1 MSKKKRVTQQDVAKL
16 AGVSTA
22 VVSYVINDG
31 PRPTSDEVRG
41 RVLQAIQELDYHPNV
56 FARGLRAGNSN
67 TIAFID
73 HDYHAMGVFTSAYT
87 APILT
92 GIMEHL
98 KARGY
103 YILVYPLVVG
113 EAPTNVET
121 LLRSGRVDGVFMRLV
136 EASPKTDPLLEL
148 VAETG
153 TPCVCIE
160 EPGAARFGFNAVTYD
175 NVGGAYDATTYL
187 LEQGH
192 RRIAHIAG
200 NQRFGTAR
208 ARLEG
213 YQRAL
218 VDFGLPLE
226 NTMVSGDDWGFSI
239 ARASAKHFLSLDDP
253 PTAIFAASDQLAAGA
268 IAELVGHGYRIPHD
282 VAVIGFDDIEMAS
295 HLTPPL
301 TTVHIPLREIGQC
314 AADMIL
320 EQIQDGSNEAPRT
333 EVLPLNLIRRGSA

>member
-1 MSKKKRVTQQDVAKL
+1 MNQKKRVTQQDVANL

-31 PRPTSDEVRG
+31 PRPTSDEVRK
-41 RVLQAIQELDYHPNV
+41 RVLQAIEELDYHPNV
-56 FARGLRAGNSN
+56 LARGLRAGNSN

-92 GIMEHL
+92 GIMEQL
-98 KARGY
+98 KAHGY

-113 EAPTNVET
+113 EAPTNVEM

-136 EASPKTDPLLEL
+136 ETSPKTDPLLEL

-153 TPCVCIE
+153 IPCVCIE
-160 EPGAARFGFNAVTYD
+160 EPGASRFGFSAVTYD
-175 NVGGAYDATTYL
+175 NAGGAFDATTYL

-192 RRIAHIAG
+192 RRTAHIAG
-200 NQRFGTAR
+200 NLRFGTAR

-218 VDFGLPLE
+218 VNFGLPLE
-226 NTMVSGDDWGFSI
+226 DTLVSGGDWGFSQ
-239 ARASAKHFLSLDDP
+239 ARASVAQFLSLTNP
-253 PTAIFAASDQLAAGA
+253 PTAIFAASDRMAAGA
-268 IAELVGHGYRIPHD
+268 IAELLGHGYRVPQD
-282 VAVIGFDDIEMAS
+282 VAVIGFDDIEMAG

-301 TTVHIPLREIGQC
+301 TTVHIPLIEIGQC

-320 EQIQDGSNEAPRT
+320 ERVQAGPNNAPRT
-333 EVLPLNLIRRGSA
+333 VVLPLELTRRGSA